1 MIREE
6 LRNNPLRTKAD
17 LQLALD
23 QLVQPLLPY
32 YSPGKGRLRLSA
44 AGAAYSRDKAEME
57 GFSRVLWGLVPL
69 LAGGGDSKLRD
80 IYVEGLR
87 NGTNPSHEDYWGE
100 AADYDQLLVEMA
112 ALGYAMALAPEQLW
126 EPLAADDR
134 QRLYDWLWQINRRKA
149 WDCNWLFFQVIV
161 NLGFK
166 QAGLPYDREQMER
179 NLDRID
185 QYYLDNGWYTDGI
198 DAHCDYYGPFAIHF
212 YGLLYAS
219 LMEQDDPDRSA
230 LYKER
235 AALFAQDFIHWF
247 ADDGAALPYGRS
259 LTYRFSQSAFWSAM
273 AYAGVEALPLG
284 VMKGL
289 LLRNLRWWFSQPIF
303 HADGTLSVG
312 YTYPNLVMAENY
324 NSPCSPYWAL
334 KSLLPL
340 ALADDHP
347 FWQAEELSLP
357 QLDDRRT
364 MAEPRMIVCRDA
376 GHVTAFNAGYGHTNE
391 HTHVAPKYEK
401 FVYSTAFGF
410 SVSRSEWGLAQG
422 AFDNMLALSEGDN
435 LYRAKRKIEAYE
447 IQGDVIQVRW
457 LPWKNVEV
465 RTWLATGMPWHV
477 RIHRIDSARSL
488 DAADG
493 GFAAGIDRSWLS
505 DIQDDKSAVCSE
517 AGASGIVSLFGWSSA
532 KLVQP
537 SANTNILSA
546 RTVIPTL
553 TASLEPG
560 VTWLVSAVYGKP
572 GADSLSSEW
581 TAPPRAVRDGGEL
594 AVIDGS
600 DSGKVR
606 IRVNTKS
613 GEMILL

>member
-6 LRNNPLRTKAD
+6 LMNNPLRTKEDMRAAFEE
-17 LQLALD
+17 LAR
-23 QLVQPLLPY
+23 PLTPY
-32 YSPGKGRLRLSA
+32 YSPGKARLRLGDT
-44 AGAAYSRDKAEME
+44 GASYSRAKAEME

-69 LAGGGDSKLRD
+69 LAGGGDSKLRAFC
-80 IYVEGLR
+80 VEGLR
-87 NGTNPSHEDYWGE
+87 NGANPSHEDYWGE
-100 AADYDQLLVEMA
+100 AGDYDQLLVEMA
-112 ALGYAMALAPEQLW
+112 ALGYALALAPEQLW
-126 EPLAADDR
+126 KPLADDEK
-134 QRLYDWLWQINRRKA
+134 QRLSDWLMQINQRKA

-179 NLDRID
+179 NLDRVE
-185 QYYLDNGWYTDGI
+185 QFYLSGGWYSDGL

-212 YGLLYAS
+212 YGLLYAA
-219 LMEQDDPDRSA
+219 LMERDDPARSA

-289 LLRNLRWWFSQPIF
+289 LLRNMRWWFSQPIF
-303 HADGTLSVG
+303 GADGTLSIG

-334 KSLLPL
+334 KSFLPL
-340 ALADDHP
+340 AFADDHP
-347 FWQAEELSLP
+347 FWQAEELPLP
-357 QLDDRRT
+357 QLDASRR
-364 MAEPRMIVCRDA
+364 MKEPGMVFYREA
-376 GHVTAFNAGYGHTNE
+376 GHVAAFVAGYRHTNE

-410 SVSRSEWGLAQG
+410 SVPRAEWGLAQG

-435 LYRAKRKIEAYE
+435 LYRGKRTIEAYE
-447 IQGDVIQVRW
+447 IQGDVIQIRW
-457 LPWKNVEV
+457 LPWKDVEV
-465 RTWLATGMPWHV
+465 RTWLVTGMPWHV
-477 RIHRIDSARSL
+477 RIHRIESARSL

-493 GFAAGIDRSWLS
+493 GFAVGIDQHWLTDAADS
-505 DIQDDKSAVCSE
+505 RAAVCSE
-517 AGASGIVSLFGWSSA
+517 TGASGVLSLYGWSSA

-537 SANTNILSA
+537 NANTNILYP

-553 TASLEPG
+553 TASLQPG

-572 GADSLSSEW
+572 GAASLDAEW
-581 TAPPRAVRDGGEL
+581 HAPPRAEWKGGQL
-594 AVIDGS
+594 TVWDGS
-600 DSGKVR
+600 DSGE
-606 IRVNTKS
+606 IRVRVNAMRS
-613 GEMILL
+613 EMVGS